1 MQTLAA
7 RGIGGFNAMITHYEQ
22 HAPLG
27 RSCTAEELGATG
39 VFLASDGGSGITSKV
54 LYVDGGSDHGHANC
68 ARRAASDG
76 RGSSAASGTPSA
88 GCATPSAPSRI
99 SASTPCG
106 ALAAIALGFACQI
119 SLAEWIAI
127 FLCCAL
133 VLGAELINTALEAIC
148 DALHPEIHPKIRLA
162 KDAAAAAVLVCAAA
176 SAAAAAIIF
185 LR

>member
-1 MQTLAA
+1 M
-7 RGIGGFNAMITHYEQ
+7 
-22 HAPLG
+22 G
-27 RSCTAEELGATG
+27 RLLRS
-39 VFLASDGGSGITSKV
+39 F
-54 LYVDGGSDHGHANC
+54 GHAF
-68 ARRAASDG
+68 
-76 RGSSAASGTPSA
+76 RGLRDAFRTQPNF
-88 GCATPSAPSRI
+88 RI
-99 SASTPCG
+99 HTAG